1 MPDSCHQG
9 VNRPYDSM
17 SPGLPVSQLMQK
29 PGGNLEC
36 QVQVW
41 RIQTCK
47 ILENS
52 HSMVISQHIRIYKIY
67 IMIQTTYYKF
77 VIGILSIVLQLRL
90 ALIQLESDL

>member
-9 VNRPYDSM
+9 VNRPYDSV

-29 PGGNLEC
+29 PGGNLER

-41 RIQTCK
+41 RIQTRK

-52 HSMVISQHIRIYKIY
+52 HSMVISQHIGIYKIY
-67 IMIQTTYYKF
+67 IQTTYYKF
-77 VIGILSIVLQLRL
+77 VIGILSIVLQLKL
-90 ALIQLESDL
+90 ALIQSDL